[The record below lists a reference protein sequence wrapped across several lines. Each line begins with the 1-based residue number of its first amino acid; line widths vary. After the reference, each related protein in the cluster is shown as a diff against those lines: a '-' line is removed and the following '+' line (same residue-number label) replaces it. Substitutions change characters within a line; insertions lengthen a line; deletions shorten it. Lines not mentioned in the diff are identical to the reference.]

1 MSIWIKLD
9 TIEIVIGYCHQHCIN
24 GSSVQPTPWP
34 PEVLHFDPA
43 KPLGTCTGGGRAR
56 IDWSSVIWPPSD
68 SFDTQSFVNP
78 SPTCCAIHHH
88 DLGWTPKVS
97 LHQKFPKS
105 ASRRW
110 TMWCL
115 WSIPWMWLAP
125 KLVCQPWITKSLNC
139 FSTISFSSE
148 VFRGWSC
155 WSMFDGRSMQPIV
168 FFHSFQQFVISMD
181 F

>member
-1 MSIWIKLD
+1 MEIPTKAQPQAVMKSQCTHFLQPQNDFMNSVYYMIYLDMSIWIKLD

-97 LHQKFPKS
+97 LRQKFPKS
-105 ASRRW
+105 ASRR
-110 TMWCL
+110 
-115 WSIPWMWLAP
+115 
-125 KLVCQPWITKSLNC
+125 
-139 FSTISFSSE
+139 
-148 VFRGWSC
+148 
-155 WSMFDGRSMQPIV
+155 
-168 FFHSFQQFVISMD
+168 
-181 F
+181 